1 MKQELQKR
9 ILTSIIL
16 IFLISLCIFLHPFVT
31 ALALFIISL
40 IAYNEFTNLIGKFY
54 KYPDPYSLTAGLKY
68 ALIYILI
75 FWFFFN
81 IWITSFILALNI
93 YDFIFVLAICIFS
106 DVGGYIVGKSIKG
119 PKLTKISPNKT
130 ISGSIGSILFSF
142 IPLIILNF
150 FLPDNFLLSKSNIIF
165 CLEITIVCQL
175 GDLFISFF
183 KRKAKV
189 KDTGKILPGHGGLL
203 DRIDGIIFAL
213 PYASY
218 KLYELV
224 HPFSLEYYLNI
235 YNYLI

>member
-1 MKQELQKR
+1 MEF
-9 ILTSIIL
+9 SYL
-16 IFLISLCIFLHPFVT
+16 IDKI
-31 ALALFIISL
+31 
-40 IAYNEFTNLIGKFY
+40 Y
-54 KYPDPYSLTAGLKY
+54 KYSHIKHLLRHGVILFYCF
-68 ALIYILI
+68 LI
-75 FWFFFN
+75 FW
-81 IWITSFILALNI
+81 ITTFVLVINI

-130 ISGSIGSILFSF
+130 ISGSIGSVLFSF
-142 IPLIILNF
+142 IPLIILNY

-165 CLEITIVCQL
+165 CFEITVVCQL

-213 PYASY
+213 PYAYNNTYGINS
-218 KLYELV
+218 
-224 HPFSLEYYLNI
+224 YLNI
-235 YNYLI
+235 SILNF